1 MEASGFTHTTAHGE
15 HCDLD
20 DRRVSSDRVRQFGRI
35 DVEAARGRHVVGAVE
50 PAEVALLVETSDVAG
65 LHPAIDDALGSRL
78 VSSEICNSACGGC
91 EPGTSLVN
99 HCGGSNIAT
108 GSSSVCP

>member
-1 MEASGFTHTTAHGE
+1 M
-15 HCDLD
+15 
-20 DRRVSSDRVRQFGRI
+20 
-35 DVEAARGRHVVGAVE
+35 DVEAARSPVVGVVE
-50 PAEVALLVETSDVAG
+50 HAEVAILVEASDVAD
-65 LHPAIDDALGSRL
+65 LHSAIDDALGCRL
-78 VSSEICNSACGGC
+78 FSSEICNSACGGC